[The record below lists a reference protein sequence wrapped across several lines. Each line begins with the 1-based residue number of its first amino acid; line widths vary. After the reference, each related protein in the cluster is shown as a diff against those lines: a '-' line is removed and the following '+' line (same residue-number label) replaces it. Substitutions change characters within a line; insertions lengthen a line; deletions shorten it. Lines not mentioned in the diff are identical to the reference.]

1 MAGGGTGE
9 FAAVPLNLM
18 SRTGTADY
26 VVTGKALLLFCPGVI
41 YA

>member
-9 FAAVPLNLM
+9 FAAVPLNLI

-26 VVTGKALLLFCPGVI
+26 VVTGKYL
-41 YA
+41 